1 MTSFWPKTFRERIK
15 VVLYNIHFATFIW
28 RKNGLKI
35 STKVSATFTRQLM
48 SNYTKKMTQV
58 LLKSIAMSIFLKFG
72 MVKLLN
78 SLQIVV
84 DVENVLLEIKIF
96 E

>member
-1 MTSFWPKTFRERIK
+1 M
-15 VVLYNIHFATFIW
+15 
-28 RKNGLKI
+28 
-35 STKVSATFTRQLM
+35 KVSATFTRQLM

-58 LLKSIAMSIFLKFG
+58 LLISIAMSIFLKFG

-78 SLQIVV
+78 SLQNVV